1 VLKQTFKLQV
11 IAINMKSQT
20 DIPEPKRLR
29 RIVDDGRIL
38 KVWMTAAALMIEA
51 GEVLDGRCK

>member
-11 IAINMKSQT
+11 LAINMKSQA

-38 KVWMTAAALMIEA
+38 KVLMTAAALMIEA

>member
-38 KVWMTAAALMIEA
+38 KVLMTAAALMIEA